1 MDAAD
6 CSMAGCTPRGRHVLQ
21 HNVLEHNLTPP
32 PPMVQQDY
40 TRPFPES
47 LRRGLA
53 LDFAD
58 HSATFGVGHAPP
70 TWQVSQAAFASA
82 AAAASLAPWGW
93 GVGDGQ

>member
-1 MDAAD
+1 
-6 CSMAGCTPRGRHVLQ
+6 
-21 HNVLEHNLTPP
+21 
-32 PPMVQQDY
+32 MVQQDY

-58 HSATFGVGHAPP
+58 HSAAFGVGHAPP

-93 GVGDGQ
+93 GVGGGQQAGWGVGGGQ